1 MNDIIW
7 SITYSDSKGESSM
20 YYNAPN
26 KEMAI
31 KLFSLEYYKYSFISI
46 Q

>member
-7 SITYSDSKGESSM
+7 TITYADDQGESSM
-20 YYNAPN
+20 YYNAPTN
-26 KEMAI
+26 EMAI
-31 KLFSLEYYKYSFISI
+31 KLFSLEYYNYNFISI

>member
-7 SITYSDSKGESSM
+7 NITYADDQGESSM
-20 YYNAPN
+20 YYNAPT
-26 KEMAI
+26 KDMAI
-31 KLFSLEYYKYSFISI
+31 KLFSFEYYNYNFISI